1 MYVILFTSFFIFVSV
16 HISLYYITNITRLIK
31 LSKILM
37 GNLMDCYYYVVVKLI
52 FITQFMQMF
61 YLKLVL
67 FFFCCSI
74 AKFLHE

>member
-1 MYVILFTSFFIFVSV
+1 MHVILFTSFFIFVSV

-37 GNLMDCYYYVVVKLI
+37 GILMDCYYYVVKLI

-61 YLKLVL
+61 YLISIV
-67 FFFCCSI
+67 FFLLQYCKISS
-74 AKFLHE
+74 